1 MNELGKNPV
10 QTSGPPRKEKREKK
24 KNVGGL
30 FWTGISLLP
39 DLSPGVCACVELP
52 SAARK
57 KKKKSKT
64 RPQTTPTLER
74 ETF

>member
-10 QTSGPPRKEKREKK
+10 QKTF
-24 KNVGGL
+24 GL